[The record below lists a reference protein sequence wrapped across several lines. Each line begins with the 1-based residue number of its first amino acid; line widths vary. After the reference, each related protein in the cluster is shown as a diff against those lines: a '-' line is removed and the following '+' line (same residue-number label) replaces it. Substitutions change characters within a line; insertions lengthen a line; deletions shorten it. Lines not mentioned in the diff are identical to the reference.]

1 MAVFQLKNTSNLADR
16 HLPIHQRFINQ
27 WNRRIS
33 RICTLSW
40 TNSCRKI
47 MISMCLLFPPQT
59 VSRRATTRLGVW
71 REMCVNVVRD
81 LWDTDVAPVSHGF
94 SLVRYLCLK
103 IIICREYLGS
113 VFENIQCVHKY
124 SSDSKHL
131 LQTNG
136 WRSSQSYFCK
146 YYIHFEFW
154 KSDVWLFYSKW
165 KG

>member
-1 MAVFQLKNTSNLADR
+1 
-16 HLPIHQRFINQ
+16 
-27 WNRRIS
+27 
-33 RICTLSW
+33 
-40 TNSCRKI
+40 
-47 MISMCLLFPPQT
+47 MCLLFPPQT

-131 LQTNG
+131 LQTNRLEIFAFFFLLLLLLLMRG
-136 WRSSQSYFCK
+136 VCITFGYFTVNEK
-146 YYIHFEFW
+146 FNTWNFQNTKKKNVNLKRNHTF
-154 KSDVWLFYSKW
+154 
-165 KG
+165 